1 MSSPTNTTN
10 KATSSPTGIGNGTS
24 NGSGNG
30 NGNGTGSSSAAVAV
44 AASVAVARPAAV
56 QKMDRSFSDQSQFTI
71 KNDADFLSHID
82 WTVMDA
88 ASEEAASLALLNV
101 VELDGDELDLGYLV
115 EGGRGAPPEA
125 AAIKTG
131 CNGRSKRSLAST
143 TSNTYNSELVPIE
156 QSPRVSRRKRLKQT
170 ANSNSP
176 TINASTT
183 NTSTSLLLILLRLG
197 LVLSL

>member
-1 MSSPTNTTN
+1 MSSPNNTTN
-10 KATSSPTGIGNGTS
+10 NATSTSLGT
-24 NGSGNG
+24 
-30 NGNGTGSSSAAVAV
+30 GTGSSVAK
-44 AASVAVARPAAV
+44 PAAL